1 MKFKI
6 SFVIIALASYFST
19 MGQSAWQAKPV
30 TVDGNPTEWSLP
42 LRFSDSKSGLQYT
55 ITNDESNIYMAI
67 RATEQQIQMKILMAG
82 MQIWINPDGKFKKTA
97 GIQFPLPGKP
107 DPKAMNENMHPGV
120 QQGKKPGTMNM
131 ANQFKMQ
138 DPKVTLSGFL
148 PEYNGTFNADET
160 KGIKAAINWDS
171 DNIMT
176 YELCVPLK
184 SFYTKDMKSLK
195 ENPVLGVM
203 IVINA
208 IDFANRPQGGHPGG
222 AAGGPPGGGDMQG
235 GPPGGGEMGG
245 MPPGGPPG
253 EMASNP
259 MSETT
264 TIKVKVQLS
273 GLVTKSN

>member
-1 MKFKI
+1 MKPKI
-6 SFVIIALASYFST
+6 SFFLIALTSYVSS

-42 LRFSDSKSGLQYT
+42 LRFSDSKSSLQFT
-55 ITNDESNIYMAI
+55 ISNDESNIYMAV
-67 RATEQQIQMKILMAG
+67 RATDQQIQMKILIAG

-107 DPKAMNENMHPGV
+107 DPKVMNENMHPGMP
-120 QQGKKPGTMNM
+120 QGKKPDNM

-138 DPKVTLSGFL
+138 NPKVTLSGFL
-148 PEYNGTFNADET
+148 PEYNGTFNVDET

-171 DNIMT
+171 DNNMT
-176 YELCVPLK
+176 YELCVPLN
-184 SFYTKDMKSLK
+184 SFYIKDMKLLK
-195 ENPVLGVM
+195 ENPVLGIM
-203 IVINA
+203 IVVNA
-208 IDFANRPQGGHPGG
+208 IDFGNNPQGGPPGG
-222 AAGGPPGGGDMQG
+222 AAGGPPGGGEMPG

-253 EMASNP
+253 GTASNS